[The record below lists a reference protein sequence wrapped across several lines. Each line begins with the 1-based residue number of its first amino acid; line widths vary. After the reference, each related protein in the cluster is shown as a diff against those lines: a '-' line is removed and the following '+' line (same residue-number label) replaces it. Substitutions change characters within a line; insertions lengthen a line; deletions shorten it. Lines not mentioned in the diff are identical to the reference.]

1 MNQCPIS
8 AGNSFLY
15 DFDVP
20 DQAGTYWYHSHLSTQ
35 YCDGLRGP
43 MVIYDPDDPY
53 LDLYDVD
60 DGEFPF
66 RLATRNMCLTC
77 TSLQRAQLSRLWTG
91 TTPPRPLETP
101 SRACYMRLVERFELT
116 YSLSTADS
124 TLING
129 LGRSTDSSGSDAT
142 LAVVNVTQG
151 KRYRMRLVSIS
162 CDPNYTF
169 SIDGHNMTV
178 IEADGV
184 NHEPVTV
191 DSITI
196 YAGQRY
202 SFIVRLP

>member
-1 MNQCPIS
+1 MSSQ
-8 AGNSFLY
+8 
-15 DFDVP
+15 
-20 DQAGTYWYHSHLSTQ
+20 
-35 YCDGLRGP
+35 
-43 MVIYDPDDPY
+43 
-53 LDLYDVD
+53 
-60 DGEFPF
+60 
-66 RLATRNMCLTC
+66 
-77 TSLQRAQLSRLWTG
+77 
-91 TTPPRPLETP
+91 
-101 SRACYMRLVERFELT
+101 T
-116 YSLSTADS
+116 YSTSDS

-129 LGRSTDSSGSDAT
+129 LGRSASSAGAVAE

-202 SFIVRLP
+202 SFIVRCSLSTRTCDNNSQIPHNLTAERHPGD

>member
-1 MNQCPIS
+1 MPASRQSHVPIS
-8 AGNSFLY
+8 DIHDRFVLTS
-15 DFDVP
+15 P
-20 DQAGTYWYHSHLSTQ
+20 RTY
-35 YCDGLRGP
+35 
-43 MVIYDPDDPY
+43 
-53 LDLYDVD
+53 
-60 DGEFPF
+60 
-66 RLATRNMCLTC
+66 
-77 TSLQRAQLSRLWTG
+77 
-91 TTPPRPLETP
+91 
-101 SRACYMRLVERFELT
+101 
-116 YSLSTADS
+116 STADS

-129 LGRSTDSSGSDAT
+129 LGRSASSEGAVAE

-202 SFIVRLP
+202 SFIVRCSLSTTRS